1 MSAVL
6 YAPII
11 NPIFKTLDPDFK
23 SSLRELM
30 ITLVKED
37 KEFREILTAIIE
49 ECNVKSEVI
58 NRLAIIDTKLGINDF
73 RGFSKALEGREGELT
88 IPEEIAILKQQS
100 VTAPLRC
107 EFQNFPQ
114 DVTDYRTDFLLK
126 FMENKE
132 LDHDIPELYDVK
144 NKENCIYVGPK
155 EFEFFIKFYLP
166 EKYQP
171 KSFKNLRKIR
181 RDVFKNAEERY
192 LKKVWVAKGIGGKKQ
207 LKLVAL
213 KRDQTELSTTQ

>member
-6 YAPII
+6 SAPAM
-11 NPIFKTLDPDFK
+11 NPFFKTLDPGFK

-37 KEFREILTAIIE
+37 QEFREILTAIIE
-49 ECNVKSEVI
+49 ECNVKSGVI
-58 NRLAIIDTKLGINDF
+58 NRLAVIDTKLGINDF
-73 RGFSKALEGREGELT
+73 RGFSEALEGREGELT
-88 IPEEIAILKQQS
+88 IPEEIAILKQQI
-100 VTAPLRC
+100 VTAPAKR

-114 DVTDYRTDFLLK
+114 NVTDYRADFLMR
-126 FMENKE
+126 FMENK
-132 LDHDIPELYDVK
+132 DNDIPELH
-144 NKENCIYVGPK
+144 NKDEEPCIYVGSK
-155 EFEFFIKFYLP
+155 EFEFFIKSYLP

-192 LKKVWVAKGIGGKKQ
+192 LKNVWVHKGLGGRKQ

-213 KRDQTELSTTQ
+213 KRD